1 MQLSRFPDLFYNPGV
16 VAGDAVLEVKPG
28 FPADGVDS
36 LVAEVAI
43 KGTADENKVAKNL
56 VKVLVSAGLEEKFK
70 NVLSVAEDFI
80 LVSQGRRKII
90 FETARAVTPSQRK
103 LMDSIVK
110 KGDKIKEK
118 INPDL
123 IAGIKIIINGSKQL
137 DASMQHKLRNI
148 NI

>member
-1 MQLSRFPDLFYNPGV
+1 MTKQAKIKLYAKAL
-16 VAGDAVLEVKPG
+16 
-28 FPADGVDS
+28 
-36 LVAEVAI
+36 AEIAI

-70 NVLSVAEDFI
+70 NILSVAEDFI
-80 LVSQGRRKII
+80 LASQGKRKII
-90 FETARAVTPSQRK
+90 FETAREVTPSQRK